1 MKTKL
6 GSLSKMKLLTVRYSV
21 AMRGASNNETR
32 FPNWF
37 ILLVIGLSLCVE
49 YFVSILLVDFDP
61 TEMCFAVQ
69 ILSPSTC

>member
-49 YFVSILLVDFDP
+49 YFTGAFRSDRNVFCGTNIITINLL
-61 TEMCFAVQ
+61 
-69 ILSPSTC
+69 II